1 MSTSDKLTGSPISRR
16 RLLQGSAL
24 MGTAAFLAA
33 CGTKGTVSPAPTA
46 AAAATTAA
54 SAAPSAAAASG
65 AAGSAAPSAAPA
77 SAAPTATPSE
87 PMIPNGTVA
96 NVVWANWPLY
106 IDVDKNGNHPTIQ
119 AFEKKYG
126 VKVTYKEAI
135 NDNNDFFGKI
145 QPNLQAGQPTGWDI
159 ITMTDWMAAK
169 LISFG
174 WIERLNPAAMP
185 NFQANVKD
193 QYKTVD
199 WDPDVAHH
207 APWQSGM
214 TGIGYDPKVTGSVTT
229 LKAFFTADPR
239 WTGKV
244 DMLTEM
250 RDTIGLTMLSLGLD
264 PSKPTRAAF
273 DQCITALTAAKNA
286 GIIRRFTG
294 NDYSQDLS
302 AGDAVLVMAW
312 SGDMV
317 QLLVDKPGLK
327 FSLGADGTY
336 GGMLWSDNMMVPK
349 GAAQPYTAELLMDWY
364 YIPANAAAVED
375 YVNYICPC
383 RGADVVLKKLDP
395 SVASNPLI
403 FPPDSTLARLSIF
416 GSLTPDD
423 ESYFNTGF
431 DNLINGA

>member
-1 MSTSDKLTGSPISRR
+1 MSTNDKLAGTPISRR

-24 MGTAAFLAA
+24 MGVAAFLAA
-33 CGTKGTVSPAPTA
+33 CGTKGTATASPTA
-46 AAAATTAA
+46 AASVA
-54 SAAPSAAAASG
+54 SAPPATQAAAAS
-65 AAGSAAPSAAPA
+65 AVTGSVAPSASA
-77 SAAPTATPSE
+77 SAGPSATPE
-87 PMIPNGTVA
+87 VPMIPNGTPA

-106 IDVDKNGNHPTIQ
+106 IDVDKKGNHPTIQ

-145 QPNLQAGQPTGWDI
+145 QPNLQGGQPTGWDL
-159 ITMTDWMAAK
+159 ITMTDWMAAR
-169 LISFG
+169 LIGLG

-185 NFQANVKD
+185 NFQANIKD
-193 QYKTVD
+193 TYKGVG
-199 WDPDVAHH
+199 WDPNLDFH

-214 TGIGYDPKVTGSVTT
+214 TGIGFDPAVCGDVTS
-229 LKAFFTADPR
+229 LKAYFTPDPR

-264 PSKPTRAAF
+264 PTTPTRDDFDKSLAA
-273 DQCITALTAAKNA
+273 LKGAKDA

-317 QLLVDKPGLK
+317 QVLSDKPGLK
-327 FSLGADGTY
+327 FNLGSE
-336 GGMLWSDNMMVPK
+336 GGMLWTDNMMVPK
-349 GAAQPYTAELLMDWY
+349 GAAQAYTAELLMDWY
-364 YIPANAAAVED
+364 YIPENAAAVED

-383 RGADVVLKKLDP
+383 KGADTVLKKIDP
-395 SVASNPLI
+395 PVAKNPLI
-403 FPPDSTLARLSIF
+403 FPPDSLLAKCKIF
-416 GSLTPDD
+416 GALSADD
-423 ESYFNTGF
+423 EKYFNTGF

>member
-1 MSTSDKLTGSPISRR
+1 MTTKDQLTDSPISRR
-16 RLLQGSAL
+16 RLLQGGAL
-24 MGTAAFLAA
+24 VGVAAFLAA
-33 CGTKGTVSPAPTA
+33 CGTKGTASQAPSSA
-46 AAAATTAA
+46 PTTAA
-54 SAAPSAAAASG
+54 SSAPSQAAASM
-65 AAGSAAPSAAPA
+65 AAGSGAPA
-77 SAAPTATPSE
+77 ASASEAPAATPEAS
-87 PMIPNGTVA
+87 MIANGKPA
-96 NVVWANWPLY
+96 NVIWANWPLY
-106 IDVDKNGNHPTIQ
+106 IDVDNNGKHPTIQ

-126 VKVTYKEAI
+126 VKVTYKELI

-145 QPNLQAGQPTGWDI
+145 QPNLQAGQPTGWDL
-159 ITMTDWMAAK
+159 ITMTDWMAAR
-169 LISFG
+169 LIGLG

-185 NFQANVKD
+185 NFQANIKD
-193 QYKTVD
+193 TYKGVN
-199 WDPDVAHH
+199 WDPGLDFH

-214 TGIGYDPKVTGSVTT
+214 TGIGFDPAVCGDVTSLTS
-229 LKAFFTADPR
+229 FFNADPR

-264 PSKPTRAAF
+264 PAKPTRDSF
-273 DQCITALTAAKNA
+273 DQAITALRAAKDA

-317 QLLVDKPGLK
+317 QVLADKPGLK
-327 FSLGADGTY
+327 FNLGSE
-336 GGMLWSDNMMVPK
+336 GGMLWTDNMMVPK

-364 YIPANAAAVED
+364 YMPDNAAAVED

-383 RGADVVLKKLDP
+383 KGADVVLKKNDP
-395 SVASNPLI
+395 AVANNPLI
-403 FPPDSTLARLSIF
+403 FPPDSLLARTTIF
-416 GSLTPDD
+416 GGLSSAD
-423 ESYFNTGF
+423 EQYFNTGF